1 MAALV
6 AEFPGSQYPER
17 PIHDHTCVIGA
28 GISGL
33 AVAGTLRSRDLPVTV
48 LERSSGIG
56 GLWRYPDPAEPGPAY
71 RSLHLNTSA
80 KITGYS
86 DFPMP
91 ADSPRYPRHDQVAA
105 YLQRYADHKGVTDHV
120 ELETEVESLT
130 RTGDGTWLVTS
141 RDRNGLRRYR
151 QYGHVVVATG
161 HHWSP
166 RLPSLPGDETFPGR
180 RLHSFDYSSPAQ
192 HTGRRVIVVGF
203 GNSAADI
210 SVELSRVAERTVL
223 VQRRGVHVVPKTM
236 LGIPIDE
243 IASAPWWA
251 RLGFPE
257 QRRLIETLLRLMR
270 GKLTDY
276 GLAEPDHRIFGGA
289 LTISD
294 ELLSRINHG
303 SLVVRP
309 AIDRIVN
316 SVVHFV
322 DGSREEADDLVYCT
336 GYHIEFPFVPFEWV
350 FEPAGRVALYQRVV
364 SLARP
369 DLYFAG
375 LIRPFGAIT
384 RLVQAQAEWIAD
396 LVEGVAE
403 LPPPQTMRR
412 EVDTHLKAADARYG
426 PSAADSVQVDFAT
439 YLAALR
445 RQRRSSVLITR
456 RG

>member
-1 MAALV
+1 M
-6 AEFPGSQYPER
+6 
-17 PIHDHTCVIGA
+17 
-28 GISGL
+28 
-33 AVAGTLRSRDLPVTV
+33 TV
-48 LERSSGIG
+48 LERSGGLG
-56 GLWRYPDPAEPGPAY
+56 GLWRYPEPAGPGPAY

-80 KITGYS
+80 KITGYG

-91 ADSPRYPRHDQVAA
+91 ADFPRYPRHDQMAS
-105 YLQRYADHKGVTDHV
+105 YLQRYADHKGVTDLV
-120 ELETEVESLT
+120 ELNCEVVSLS
-130 RTGDGTWLVTS
+130 RAADHTWLVTT
-141 RDRNGLRRYR
+141 RDRTGAQHHRRF
-151 QYGHVVVATG
+151 GHVVVATG

-166 RLPSLPGDETFPGR
+166 RLPSFPGDETFPGR
-180 RLHSFDYSSPAQ
+180 RLHSFDYSDPVG
-192 HTGRRVIVVGF
+192 HTGRRVVVVGF

-210 SVELSRVAERTVL
+210 SVELSRVAARTVL

-251 RLGFPE
+251 RLTFPE

-270 GKLTDY
+270 GRLADY

-303 SLVVRP
+303 ALVVKP
-309 AIDRIVN
+309 AIERIEN
-316 SVVHFV
+316 SVVHFT
-322 DGSREEADDLVYCT
+322 DGTGEAADDLVYCT
-336 GYHIEFPFVPFEWV
+336 GYRIEFPFLPFEWV

-364 SLARP
+364 SLAQP

-403 LPPPQTMRR
+403 LPPPSVMRR
-412 EVDTHLKAADARYG
+412 EVDAHLKAADARYG
-426 PSAADSVQVDFAT
+426 PSAADSVQVDFGT

-445 RQRRSSVLITR
+445 RQRRPSVLTTR

>member
-1 MAALV
+1 MV
-6 AEFPGSQYPER
+6 
-17 PIHDHTCVIGA
+17 HDHTCVIGA

-33 AVAGTLRSRDLPVTV
+33 AVAGTLRSRNLPVTV
-48 LERSSGIG
+48 LERSDGVG
-56 GLWRYPDPAEPGPAY
+56 GLWRYPDPPVPGPAY

-80 KITGYS
+80 RLTGYG

-91 ADSPRYPRHDQVAA
+91 ADFPRYPRHDQVAD
-105 YLQRYADHKGVTDHV
+105 YLRRYADHKGVTGHV
-120 ELETEVESLT
+120 ELGAEVESLV
-130 RTGDGTWLVTS
+130 REDDGTWLVTT
-141 RDRNGLRRYR
+141 RHHDGARRR
-151 QYGHVVVATG
+151 RRFGHVVVASG

-180 RLHSFDYSSPAQ
+180 RTHSFDYSDPAT
-192 HTGRRVIVVGF
+192 HAGRKVVVIGF
-203 GNSAADI
+203 GNSAADLA
-210 SVELSRVAERTVL
+210 VELSRVAEKTVL

-251 RLGFPE
+251 RMTFPE
-257 QRRLIETLLRLMR
+257 QRRLIEALLRIMR
-270 GKLTDY
+270 GRLTDY
-276 GLAEPDHRIFGGA
+276 GLAEPDHRIFGGP

-303 SLVVRP
+303 ALEVRP

-316 SVVHFV
+316 STLHFV
-322 DGSREEADDLVYCT
+322 DGSTTEADDLVYCT
-336 GYHIEFPFVPFEWV
+336 GYRIEFPFLPFEWV
-350 FEPAGRVALYQRVV
+350 FEPGGQVALYQRVV
-364 SLARP
+364 SLTAP

-384 RLVQAQAEWIAD
+384 RLVEAQAEWIAD

-403 LPPPQTMRR
+403 LPPARAMRR
-412 EVDTHLKAADARYG
+412 EVDAHLAAAKARYG
-426 PSAADSVQVDFAT
+426 PTAADSVQVDFAA

-445 RQRRSSVLITR
+445 RQRRSSVLTTR

>member
-1 MAALV
+1 V
-6 AEFPGSQYPER
+6 AVFPVSQYAER

-28 GISGL
+28 GVSGL
-33 AVAGTLRSRDLPVTV
+33 AVAGTLHGRDLPVTV
-48 LERSSGIG
+48 LERSTGIG
-56 GLWRYPDPAEPGPAY
+56 GLWRHPDPAEPGPAY
-71 RSLHLNTSA
+71 PSLHLNTSA
-80 KITGYS
+80 KLTGYD

-91 ADSPRYPRHDQVAA
+91 ADFPRYPRHDQVAS
-105 YLQRYADHKGVTDHV
+105 YLRSYADHKGVTGLV
-120 ELETEVESLT
+120 ELGAEVEALT
-130 RTGDGTWLVTS
+130 REPEGTWVVTTRHHDGS
-141 RDRNGLRRYR
+141 RRRR
-151 QYGHVVVATG
+151 RFGHVVVATG

-166 RLPSLPGDETFPGR
+166 RVPSIPGDETFPGR
-180 RLHSFDYSSPAQ
+180 RTHSFDYSGPAV
-192 HTGRRVIVVGF
+192 HAGRRVVVVGF

-210 SVELSRVAERTVL
+210 SVELSRVAAKTVL

-251 RLGFPE
+251 RLGLPE
-257 QRRLIETLLRLMR
+257 QRRLIELLLRLVR
-270 GKLTDY
+270 GRLSDY
-276 GLAEPDHRIFGGA
+276 GLAEPDHRVFGGA

-303 SLVVRP
+303 ALVVKP

-316 SVVHFV
+316 SVVHFA
-322 DGSREEADDLVYCT
+322 DGSAEAADDLVYCT
-336 GYHIEFPFVPFEWV
+336 GYRIEFPFLPSEWV

-364 SLARP
+364 SPVQP

-403 LPPPQTMRR
+403 LPSPRVMRR
-412 EVDTHLKAADARYG
+412 EVDAHLAAAAARYG
-426 PSAADSVQVDFAT
+426 PSAADSVQVDFAA

-445 RQRRSSVLITR
+445 AQRRSSVLTTR

>member
-1 MAALV
+1 MG
-6 AEFPGSQYPER
+6 EFPASQYPER

-33 AVAGTLRSRDLPVTV
+33 AVAGTLHSRDLPVTV
-48 LERSSGIG
+48 LERSNGIG
-56 GLWRYPDPAEPGPAY
+56 GLWRYPDPPEPGPAY
-71 RSLHLNTSA
+71 PSLHLNTSA
-80 KITGYS
+80 KITGYP

-91 ADSPRYPRHDQVAA
+91 ADFPRYPRHDQVAA
-105 YLQRYADHKGVTDHV
+105 YLQRYADHKGVTDLV
-120 ELETEVESLT
+120 RLGVEVESLD
-130 RTGDGTWLVTS
+130 RDEDDTWVVTS
-141 RDRNGLRRYR
+141 RDRTGTRQRRR
-151 QYGHVVVATG
+151 YGHVVVATG

-166 RLPSLPGDETFPGR
+166 RLPALPGDETFPGR
-180 RLHSFDYSSPAQ
+180 RLHSFDYAGPAA
-192 HTGRRVIVVGF
+192 HAGRRVVVVGF

-210 SVELSRVAERTVL
+210 SVELSRVAAKTVL

-251 RLGFPE
+251 RLAFSE
-257 QRRLIETLLRLMR
+257 QRRLIETLLRVMR
-270 GKLTDY
+270 GPLTDY

-303 SLVVRP
+303 RLVVKP
-309 AIDRIVN
+309 AVAQIVN
-316 SVVHFV
+316 TSVHFR
-322 DGSREEADDLVYCT
+322 DGTVEEADDLVYCT
-336 GYHIEFPFVPFEWV
+336 GYHIEFPFLPIEWV
-350 FEPAGRVALYQRVV
+350 FEPAGRVALFQRVV

-375 LIRPFGAIT
+375 LIRPFGSVT

-403 LPPPQTMRR
+403 LPSPAVMRR
-412 EVDTHLKAADARYG
+412 EVDAHLKAAGARFG
-426 PSAADSVQVDFAT
+426 PSAADSVQVDFGA

-445 RQRRSSVLITR
+445 RQRRSPVLTTR
-456 RG
+456 RR